1 MAILLLFALV
11 QIDPNQKYLDYLSSS
26 LVDHNGVRMDIK
38 WSQVDGDKSW
48 SQVGIIELHGNR
60 QFFLDTDQQSIKII
74 LCFYRNRFYSIM
86 DNHKAG

>member
-1 MAILLLFALV
+1 MAILLLFALL

-48 SQVGIIELHGNR
+48 SQVGIIAVSYTHLT
-60 QFFLDTDQQSIKII
+60 LPTICSV
-74 LCFYRNRFYSIM
+74 
-86 DNHKAG
+86 

>member
-1 MAILLLFALV
+1 MYSFPMAILLLFALV

-48 SQVGIIELHGNR
+48 SQVGVCLLYTSPSPRDRG
-60 QFFLDTDQQSIKII
+60 
-74 LCFYRNRFYSIM
+74 
-86 DNHKAG
+86 